1 MSALSFP
8 PRLRQVLRA
17 ALLDQRGALALAAGA
32 SVAVIGAELL
42 APWPLKIIFDHIL
55 LAQPLPPALGAL
67 APLLALGVWP
77 ALAAMA
83 VAIAFIA
90 LAGGAAAYLQV
101 YTSARVGHTV
111 TYRLRSALFG
121 HLQRLSLAHHLRA
134 RGGELLTKV
143 VGDTGLLRDMFAD
156 WALSAFT
163 RVATLLAM
171 LGVMFVLDWRLALVV
186 SATLPP
192 LVLVVYWL
200 NRRITETARQQRK
213 HEGQMAARLNEVLSS
228 IALVQAF
235 GRMSHEEARFRA
247 EIEDNL
253 QAGIR
258 NARASGAVARGIAI
272 VSAAG
277 TAITVTVGAAFVL
290 NGGLT
295 PGELLVFVAYVN
307 GLYKPTRDLA
317 RLSAKVTRAAVS
329 AQRVGEI
336 LALEPDA
343 EDPPDAIELGRPVGE
358 IVFEGVTFGYDP
370 ARPVL
375 RDAGF
380 TIRAGEHVALLGD
393 SGAGKSTVLALLLR
407 LYEPQAGRILID
419 GIDIRRCRRD
429 SLRRA
434 IGLVPQD
441 TLLLAV
447 SVRENIAYGRPEAT
461 EDEVETAA
469 RAARAHEFI
478 VDLPAGYDTVVAER
492 GADLSGGQRQRLCVA
507 RALLKQPSILVLDE
521 PTAAVD
527 GHAARRIIEAIRH
540 AQRGATLLA
549 ITHDGQLAAGFDRVL
564 RLADGQFVQPS
575 DPRADATPHLT
586 LAVPRHA

>member
-1 MSALSFP
+1 
-8 PRLRQVLRA
+8 
-17 ALLDQRGALALAAGA
+17 
-32 SVAVIGAELL
+32 
-42 APWPLKIIFDHIL
+42 
-55 LAQPLPPALGAL
+55 
-67 APLLALGVWP
+67 
-77 ALAAMA
+77 
-83 VAIAFIA
+83 
-90 LAGGAAAYLQV
+90 
-101 YTSARVGHTV
+101 
-111 TYRLRSALFG
+111 
-121 HLQRLSLAHHLRA
+121 
-134 RGGELLTKV
+134 
-143 VGDTGLLRDMFAD
+143 
-156 WALSAFT
+156 
-163 RVATLLAM
+163 
-171 LGVMFVLDWRLALVV
+171 
-186 SATLPP
+186 
-192 LVLVVYWL
+192 
-200 NRRITETARQQRK
+200 
-213 HEGQMAARLNEVLSS
+213 
-228 IALVQAF
+228 
-235 GRMSHEEARFRA
+235 
-247 EIEDNL
+247 
-253 QAGIR
+253 
-258 NARASGAVARGIAI
+258 
-272 VSAAG
+272 
-277 TAITVTVGAAFVL
+277 VTVGAAFVL

-329 AQRVGEI
+329 AQRIGEI

-343 EDPPDAIELGRPVGE
+343 EDAPDAIELGRPVGE
-358 IVFEGVTFGYDP
+358 IVFDGVTFGYDP

-375 RDAGF
+375 RDASF
-380 TIRAGEHVALLGD
+380 TLRAGEHVALLGD

-447 SVRENIAYGRPEAT
+447 SVRENIAYGRPEASD
-461 EDEVETAA
+461 EDVETAA

-527 GHAARRIIEAIRH
+527 ANAARLIIEAIRH

-549 ITHDGQLAAGFDRVL
+549 ITHDAQLAASFDRVL
-564 RLADGQFVQPS
+564 RLADGAFVPS
-575 DPRADATPHLT
+575 PDAADARAAATPHLT